1 MNIISIM
8 NIWITKNIRF
18 GYKYTIN
25 KSSREEILEST
36 NWLINLIKNKSN
48 KDDIFILS
56 GGLFSNTNPSIVAI
70 NDAHDFLL
78 ELKNICNVYLVN
90 SSRDNRLFNGNY
102 FSTLNIFNY
111 VNIINDTTDIS
122 NITIIPFNKTHNNGI
137 SLDVELGMFNG
148 DKIPNL
154 MQLEENDGNQGV
166 IVYNDI
172 KQKHIFLE
180 NKKSPKHETITI
192 NNIKELKELSD
203 NIPNNHIHIVIDK
216 TLIDNHKTQ
225 TDILLF
231 KINPFSIKYTDDKYD
246 EIVDDVNINSID
258 VDDAIISN
266 IGDNEELL
274 TQFNRIKLILDNK

>member
-1 MNIISIM
+1 M
-8 NIWITKNIRF
+8 NIWITKNIKF

-70 NDAHDFLL
+70 NDAHNFLL
-78 ELKNICNVYLVN
+78 KLKNICNIYLVN
-90 SSRDNRLFNGNY
+90 SSKDNRLYEGDY
-102 FSTLNIFNY
+102 YSTLDIFNY
-111 VNIINDTTDIS
+111 VNIIDDITTIS
-122 NITIIPFNKTHNNGI
+122 NITIIPFNKTFTNGI
-137 SLDVELGMFNG
+137 SLDVESGIFNT

-154 MQLEENDGNQGV
+154 MQLEENDGDQGV

-180 NKKSPKHETITI
+180 NKISPKHETIII

-225 TDILLF
+225 TDVLLF
-231 KINPFSIKYTDDKYD
+231 KINPVSIKYTDDKYD

-258 VDDAIISN
+258 VDDAIISH